1 MSGNSKGYSSMK
13 LLTNYLLILVG
24 MWFAGCAAA
33 PGAEPI
39 PTPEYTRVSEATL
52 PRGAVVPPPQGDVV
66 LRVTGAIG
74 NSNVEGDTAVE
85 FDVETLEAL
94 GVVEFSTYDLVAYNE
109 TSVYGGVLLDDV
121 LKAVQPDASATMLRM
136 SAIDGY
142 AADVPIS
149 DAQTYAVI
157 VATQRDNTY
166 LTLETFGP
174 LRMIYPP
181 SAPVEIDERW
191 IWSVELIVVR

>member
-1 MSGNSKGYSSMK
+1 MK
-13 LLTNYLLILVG
+13 LLTNCSLILVG
-24 MWFAGCAAA
+24 ILFAGCAAA

-52 PRGAVVPPPQGDVV
+52 PGGAVVPPPQGDVV

-94 GVVEFSTYDLVAYNE
+94 GVVEVSTYDLVAYNE

-142 AADVPIS
+142 TADVPIS

-157 VATQRDNTY
+157 IATQRDNTY

-181 SAPVEIDERW
+181 SAPVEVDERW
-191 IWSVELIVVR
+191 IWSVELIVVQ